1 MHSHEQSSMRPV
13 SITHIAIPQD
23 PNALNVQRL
32 PSGAYLVDYLARAGA
47 GQVTGMGATPR
58 QAILDARANARRQAR
73 A

>member
-1 MHSHEQSSMRPV
+1 MHSHERSSI
-13 SITHIAIPQD
+13 ITHITIPRD